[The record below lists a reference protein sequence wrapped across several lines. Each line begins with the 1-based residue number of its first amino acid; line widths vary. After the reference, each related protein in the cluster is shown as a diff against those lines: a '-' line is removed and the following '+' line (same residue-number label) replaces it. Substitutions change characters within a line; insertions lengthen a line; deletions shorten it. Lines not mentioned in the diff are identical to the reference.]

1 MSNIPANSVPLNDTR
16 NNSFLQEYVYELL
29 SSFYFPKNITQ
40 KLHAASSNFSSHN
53 VLHKD
58 DAVNQ
63 TINLSKAPTHTFIS
77 SITLL
82 PRVASLT
89 NEDKVAITSI
99 KSSGERTARQTT
111 VMLSEMTSKPNLDEA
126 VTFAPKPFYKA
137 TIEKVTIKPKLK
149 NFGIIQKT
157 LSAALPESTY
167 NIKIS
172 ERISKTNSTNKM
184 KPQLMISDLFHNS
197 LDNDSTEENLILY
210 DTDYVK
216 WLFNIFYQ
224 EMKKRNLIPKV
235 TYKKVHKVF
244 LNMLA
249 EIGSV
254 RSKWLNKSMAKH
266 YATHFERKR
275 YDNEKRKTLSDKDL
289 AIASNQIEN
298 LLSQYFDPNIRVSSV
313 PIKLPLKQPQVQ
325 NKAPPSQYI
334 DFKMTNQK
342 SESKVEMTTKY
353 PKITVEWSRPDRV
366 QSILQDIRPYGGV
379 SRNSGSLPK
388 ISIKNNTEKVAQQM
402 EEYSMTKNAIARD
415 IFRLIGSISNVKDRN
430 LSLASASS
438 SLIPPNSLNIESLP
452 KDISQLLVSTIKRS
466 KYNFQGHNAKNSIPS
481 ISVYCKRP

>member
-1 MSNIPANSVPLNDTR
+1 MPNSPTTSAPLNDTR

-29 SSFYFPKNITQ
+29 SSFYFPKNITK
-40 KLHAASSNFSSHN
+40 KLHAAASNLSSHN

-58 DAVNQ
+58 GAKNQ
-63 TINLSKAPTHTFIS
+63 TIHFSKSPTHTFIS
-77 SITLL
+77 SITSL
-82 PRVASLT
+82 PMVVSLT
-89 NEDKVAITSI
+89 NDEKVAITSI

-111 VMLSEMTSKPNLDEA
+111 VMLSEMTSEPNLDED

-137 TIEKVTIKPKLK
+137 TIEKVTLKPKSK
-149 NFGIIQKT
+149 TFGIIQKT

-172 ERISKTNSTNKM
+172 DRISKTNSTNEM

-197 LDNDSTEENLILY
+197 LANDSTEENLILY

-224 EMKKRNLIPKV
+224 EMKKKNLIAKV

-275 YDNEKRKTLSDKDL
+275 YDNEKRKTLNDKDL
-289 AIASNQIEN
+289 AFASNQIDN

-313 PIKLPLKQPQVQ
+313 PIKVPLKQPQVQ
-325 NKAPPSQYI
+325 NESPPSQYI
-334 DFKMTNQK
+334 DLKMNNLK

-366 QSILQDIRPYGGV
+366 QSILKDIRPFGGV
-379 SRNSGSLPK
+379 SRNSGALPK
-388 ISIKNNTEKVAQQM
+388 VSFKNNTEKVAQQM

-415 IFRLIGSISNVKDRN
+415 IFRLIGSMSNVKDRN
-430 LSLASASS
+430 LSSTSASS
-438 SLIPPNSLNIESLP
+438 SVIPPNSLNIESLP

-466 KYNFQGHNAKNSIPS
+466 KYNFQGHHAKNSI
-481 ISVYCKRP
+481 